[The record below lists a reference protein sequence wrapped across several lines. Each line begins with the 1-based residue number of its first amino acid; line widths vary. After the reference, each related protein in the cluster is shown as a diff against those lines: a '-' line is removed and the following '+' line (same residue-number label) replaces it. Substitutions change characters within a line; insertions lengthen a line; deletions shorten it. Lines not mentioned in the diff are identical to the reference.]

1 MSTTNTC
8 CFLFFIFKFPLFMYV
23 VLCSLFGFAFHWIV
37 RGKKSDVGLRPS
49 DLRKNFHPTGFL
61 RKNYILF
68 WPHHSVN
75 WGINPSSFKNTNS
88 GPPIFLPSPPLN
100 LLSQCLLF
108 RQCPLYIGL
117 SWIPRKTRIFW
128 LTPKIL
134 KFFIFHSNLSFK
146 SNQLLTEN

>member
-1 MSTTNTC
+1 
-8 CFLFFIFKFPLFMYV
+8 MYV
-23 VLCSLFGFAFHWIV
+23 VLCSLFGLAFHWIV
-37 RGKKSDVGLRPS
+37 REKKWCGFAAEWPS
-49 DLRKNFHPTGFL
+49 RKFSPGRFL
-61 RKNYILF
+61 KQNYILF

-75 WGINPSSFKNTNS
+75 WGINLSSFKNTNS
-88 GPPIFLPSPPLN
+88 GPPLFLQSPPLN

-146 SNQLLTEN
+146 SNQLLTKNSPVWILSYDRRKHSCL